1 MRRKLQEVE
10 RSLSVRLLVP
20 LLLTV
25 VAVLTIHAVVSFR
38 STRERYT
45 DLIRDGAERCSSLIL
60 GATHDGMLANRK
72 DQVQRTIERLARGP
86 GVTSIRIYD
95 NDGTLRL
102 AADQQEV
109 GRRVALTDAPC
120 STCHERAGPLP
131 AKAIVTPPGAL
142 TGRLS
147 GANPVLHHVAVI
159 SNEPSCAASGCHEA
173 PAARPVL
180 GVLDVEMSLSRLD
193 EMLVEGRRQMIWTV
207 VSLLLVTGV
216 VTTAFVRRVI
226 HQPVR
231 RLQLGTE
238 RIAQGDLDTHIDA
251 SGRDELSRLA
261 EAFNRMAADLK
272 AARRQITEWSERL
285 EEKVV
290 EKTEELQ
297 RAQRQVLQME
307 KMASLGKLSA
317 TVAHELNNPL
327 SGILTYA
334 KLVERELAEQEI
346 SEEVKTELCEY
357 LRLMEHECTRCGD
370 IVKNL
375 LLFARRRDGAA
386 MAPVDLQELLD
397 RSLMLIR
404 HHLEISN
411 IELHRR
417 PFDGDPTIEGDAGQ
431 LEQALVA
438 LLVNAV
444 EAMSVPGMSEGELT
458 VALDGDAEQVR
469 IHIGDT
475 GVGIHPEVLP
485 QIFEPF
491 FSTKHEE
498 SGVGL
503 GLAVV
508 YGIVR
513 RHGGTIDVESEVGR
527 GTTFHLIL
535 PRHQNGNR
543 NHRGDDERSAATRTE
558 RTRQPAPT
566 GATGRP

>member
-1 MRRKLQEVE
+1 M
-10 RSLSVRLLVP
+10 
-20 LLLTV
+20 
-25 VAVLTIHAVVSFR
+25 
-38 STRERYT
+38 
-45 DLIRDGAERCSSLIL
+45 
-60 GATHDGMLANRK
+60 
-72 DQVQRTIERLARGP
+72 
-86 GVTSIRIYD
+86 
-95 NDGTLRL
+95 
-102 AADQQEV
+102 
-109 GRRVALTDAPC
+109 
-120 STCHERAGPLP
+120 
-131 AKAIVTPPGAL
+131 
-142 TGRLS
+142 
-147 GANPVLHHVAVI
+147 LHHLAVI
-159 SNEPSCAASGCHEA
+159 PNEPACAASGCHDA
-173 PAARPVL
+173 PAVRPVL

-207 VSLLLVTGV
+207 LSLLLVTGA
-216 VTTAFVRRVI
+216 VTTLFVRKVI

-238 RIAQGDLDTHIDA
+238 RIAHGDLDTRIDA

-261 EAFNRMAADLK
+261 EAFNHMAADLK

-290 EKTEELQ
+290 EKTGELQ

-317 TVAHELNNPL
+317 TVAHELNNPI
-327 SGILTYA
+327 SSILTYA
-334 KLVERELAEQEI
+334 KLVERELADQDR

-357 LRLMEHECTRCGD
+357 LRLMEHELCRCGD

-375 LLFARRRDGAA
+375 LLFARRRDGSA
-386 MAPVDLQELLD
+386 MAPVDLREVVD

-411 IELHRR
+411 IELHRE
-417 PFDGDPTIEGDAGQ
+417 PLEGDPTIQGDAGQ

-444 EAMSVPGMSEGELT
+444 EAMSAPGMTEGELT
-458 VALDGDAEQVR
+458 VALDGDADQVR
-469 IHIGDT
+469 IHVSDT

-491 FSTKHEE
+491 FSTKHAE

-527 GTTFHLIL
+527 GTTFHLTL
-535 PRHQNGNR
+535 PRRQNG
-543 NHRGDDERSAATRTE
+543 HRPPETPQSAPPSPPPPPAATAGAPAGRPERS
-558 RTRQPAPT
+558 
-566 GATGRP
+566 

>member
-1 MRRKLQEVE
+1 MMRKRFQVVA
-10 RSLSVRLLVP
+10 RSLSARLLVP

-38 STRERYT
+38 STRERFI
-45 DLIRDGAERCSSLIL
+45 DLVRDGAERCSSLIL

-95 NDGTLRL
+95 NDGDLRL
-102 AADQQEV
+102 AADGQEV
-109 GRRVALTDAPC
+109 GRHVALTDSPC
-120 STCHERAGPLP
+120 RACHERSGPLP

-147 GANPVLHHVAVI
+147 GEHPVLHHLAVI
-159 SNEPSCAASGCHEA
+159 ANEPACAASGCHDP
-173 PAARPVL
+173 PAVRPVL

-193 EMLVEGRRQMIWTV
+193 EMLVEGRRQMTWTV
-207 VSLLLVTGV
+207 LSLLLITGA
-216 VTTAFVRRVI
+216 VTTAFVHRLV

-231 RLQLGTE
+231 RLQAGTE
-238 RIAQGDLDTHIDA
+238 RVAHGDLDTRIDA
-251 SGRDELSRLA
+251 TGTDELSQLA

-272 AARRQITEWSERL
+272 AARRQITEWSEHL

-290 EKTEELQ
+290 EKTDELQ

-334 KLVERELAEQEI
+334 KLVERELGEQE
-346 SEEVKTELCEY
+346 EMPDEVKQELCEY
-357 LRLMEHECTRCGD
+357 LRLMEHECSRCGD

-375 LLFARRRDGAA
+375 LLFARRRDGEA
-386 MAPVDLQELLD
+386 MAPVDVQELVD

-411 IELHRR
+411 IELHRE
-417 PFDGDPTIEGDAGQ
+417 PLTGDPMIEGDGGQ

-444 EAMSVPGMSEGELT
+444 EAMSGPSYSEGELT
-458 VALDGDAEQVR
+458 VRLAGDTEQIR
-469 IHIGDT
+469 IDVGDT

-513 RHGGTIDVESEVGR
+513 RHGGSIDVESTPGR
-527 GTTFHLIL
+527 GTTFHLTL
-535 PRHQNGNR
+535 PRHQNGRR
-543 NHRGDDERSAATRTE
+543 NGADRGETATPSRTPPEPARPPERS
-558 RTRQPAPT
+558 
-566 GATGRP
+566 

>member
-10 RSLSVRLLVP
+10 RSLSFRLLVP

-25 VAVLTIHAVVSFR
+25 IAVLTIYAFVSFR
-38 STRERYT
+38 STQERYV
-45 DLIRDGAERCSSLIL
+45 DLVRDGAERCSSLIL
-60 GATHDGMLANRK
+60 GATHDGMLTNRK

-95 NDGTLRL
+95 NDGDLRL

-109 GRRVALTDAPC
+109 GRRVGLADAPC
-120 STCHERAGPLP
+120 STCHEQAGPLP
-131 AKAIVTPPGAL
+131 EKAIVTPPGAL
-142 TGRLS
+142 TGGLS
-147 GANPVLHHVAVI
+147 GENPVLHHLAVVA
-159 SNEPSCAASGCHEA
+159 NEPSCAVAGCHGS
-173 PAARPVL
+173 PADQPVL
-180 GVLDVEMSLSRLD
+180 GVLDVEMSLARLD
-193 EMLVEGRRQMIWTV
+193 EMLADARHQMIWTV
-207 VSLLLVTGV
+207 LSLLLITGA

-231 RLQLGTE
+231 RLHLGTE
-238 RIAQGDLDTHIDA
+238 QIAHGDLDTRIDA
-251 SGRDELSRLA
+251 SGHDELSQLA

-272 AARRQITEWSERL
+272 AARSQITEWSERL

-334 KLVERELAEQEI
+334 RLVERELADQE
-346 SEEVKTELCEY
+346 EMPGEVKEELCEY
-357 LRLMEHECTRCGD
+357 LRLMQHECSRCGD

-375 LLFARRRDGAA
+375 LLFARRRDGAP
-386 MAPVDLQELLD
+386 MAPVDLRELVD

-411 IELHRR
+411 IELHRQ
-417 PFDGDPTIEGDAGQ
+417 PFQGDPMIECDAGQ

-444 EAMSVPGMSEGELT
+444 EAMSAPGMSEGELT
-458 VALDGDAEQVR
+458 VAMDGDAEQVR
-469 IHIGDT
+469 IHVADT

-527 GTTFHLIL
+527 GTTFHLTL
-535 PRHQNGNR
+535 PRHQGNDRNGQSE
-543 NHRGDDERSAATRTE
+543 ERS
-558 RTRQPAPT
+558 
-566 GATGRP
+566 